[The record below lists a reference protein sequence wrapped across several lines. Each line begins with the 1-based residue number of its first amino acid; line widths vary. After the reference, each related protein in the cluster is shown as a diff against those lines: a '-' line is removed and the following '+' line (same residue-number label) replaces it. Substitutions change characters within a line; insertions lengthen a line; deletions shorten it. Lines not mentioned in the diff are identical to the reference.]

1 MTTTWKCKSKLVE
14 FNHAELIKAVDIVW
28 THNAEARKRFEVKEA
43 FLNAIVEDAE
53 SEFPGDSWGRVSSF
67 WGLFMCSNIGEYAEV
82 AVEVALD
89 TDFVADIVPRRL
101 ND

>member
-1 MTTTWKCKSKLVE
+1 MTTTWKCKSNLVE
-14 FNHAELIKAVDIVW
+14 FNHDELMKAVDIVW
-28 THNAEARKRFEVKEA
+28 TYNTEARKHFEAKEA

-67 WGLFMCSNIGEYAEV
+67 WGLFMCSSLGADVEV

-89 TDFVADIVPRRL
+89 TDFVADLLPRGRV
-101 ND
+101 